1 MEAIKEF
8 LNVDISSFFLLIFT
22 VLLGFVSIVT
32 IVEKVWL
39 IIHKPTSWF
48 KNRNIDHELLIKTVK
63 DLTELHNKHEEDT
76 QQSIRHD
83 EMIRDDL
90 KVLTDTVNNIS
101 DRLDTMQSKI
111 DATEMTKLKEKIL
124 GYYRKYKDIGEWR
137 RFESDVFWE
146 LYDRYISHGGN
157 SFVKHDIEPI
167 MRSLK
172 VIDE

>member
-1 MEAIKEF
+1 MDSIREF
-8 LNVDISSFFLLIFT
+8 FNQDMSSFIISAFVLIF
-22 VLLGFVSIVT
+22 GIVSMFT
-32 IVEKVWL
+32 IIEKFSL
-39 IIHKPTSWF
+39 II
-48 KNRNIDHELLIKTVK
+48 NRPVKWLKVRNTDHELLTKTVQ

-83 EMIRDDL
+83 EMIREDL
-90 KVLTDTVNNIS
+90 RVLTNTVNNIS

-167 MRSLK
+167 MRSLR